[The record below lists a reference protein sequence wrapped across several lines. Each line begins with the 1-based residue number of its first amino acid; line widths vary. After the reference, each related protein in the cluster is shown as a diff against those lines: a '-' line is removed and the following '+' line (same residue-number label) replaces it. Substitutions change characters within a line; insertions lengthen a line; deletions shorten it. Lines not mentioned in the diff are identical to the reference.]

1 MALQWSWAWGAESTA
16 ELADMGF
23 QITDTY
29 WVSDSSAARVY
40 SYSGSAP
47 RYSLITNNNSLGDAS
62 AIDPPA
68 AALNPPAG
76 ALTSGWVTI
85 ACKRDGSSTLA
96 TPESPVFSWVR
107 GMIGVRSTSSAGRYA
122 ISLRP
127 VGQVIQLYVADVF
140 VGSSAAYDWGD
151 FHYVALKY
159 DYSANPW
166 SGELYIDG
174 NLEAS
179 GTSARAAETV
189 PPVISMHNCGTTAAP
204 YCLAQIIIYTSS
216 TPTVTASQP
225 YFVTRIS
232 PDEDVAGSGTWNPA
246 ANPGAPVQAP
256 NLASPYNTATTVA
269 DATPVTGDKIIVAT
283 DGNAGTN
290 LNTRLGTTVTAPASG
305 APSIGGVTCHTWS
318 IGDGVTNVKAGIEN
332 ATGTTYGI
340 ALTADATASTYT
352 IASSDTQPGGA
363 NWLGTTASPD
373 LVYEVD

>member
-1 MALQWSWAWGAESTA
+1 MALQWSWAWGTESTA

-40 SYSGSAP
+40 SYSGSDP
-47 RYSLITNNNSLGDAS
+47 RYSLITNNNSLGDTS

-68 AALNPPAG
+68 AALNLPVG

-85 ACKRDGSSTLA
+85 ACKRDGLSTLE
-96 TPESPVFSWVR
+96 TPSSPAFSWVR
-107 GMIGVRSTSSAGRYA
+107 GMIGVRSSSSAGRYA
-122 ISLRP
+122 VSIQP
-127 VGQVIQLYVADVF
+127 VGQVIRLYVADVF
-140 VGSSAAYDWGD
+140 IGSSAAYDWED
-151 FHYVALKY
+151 FHYVALKF

-232 PDEDVAGSGTWNPA
+232 PDEDVAGSGTWSPA
-246 ANPGAPVQAP
+246 ANPGTPAQAP
-256 NLASPYNTATTVA
+256 NLVSPYNTATTVT
-269 DATPVTGDKIIVAT
+269 DATPATGDKIIVAT
-283 DGNAGTN
+283 DGGAGTDF
-290 LNTRLGTTVTAPASG
+290 NTTLGTTVTTPGLAPPIA
-305 APSIGGVTCHTWS
+305 GVTCHAWS

-352 IASSDTQPGGA
+352 TASATTQPGGA
-363 NWLGTTASPD
+363 DWLGTTAAPD